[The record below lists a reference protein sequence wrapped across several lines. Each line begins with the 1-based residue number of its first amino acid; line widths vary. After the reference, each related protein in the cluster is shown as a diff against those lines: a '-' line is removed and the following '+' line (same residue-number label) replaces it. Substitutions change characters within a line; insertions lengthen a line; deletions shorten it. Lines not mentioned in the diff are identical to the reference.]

1 MKRLFRSL
9 RFHIL
14 LPVLVLT
21 LLLAAMLPVM
31 ITRTYTRVIIRQES
45 EKNSARFEAMT
56 RELAQTVNEA
66 IDSVRGVILRDSVAA
81 YARRSFPNDAELIR
95 ARMNCRDV
103 LREEINRQRAVYGLL
118 FMRTDGSL
126 FGALPISNVFKD
138 DPAQALLPE
147 AVIHQVLSVPSG
159 QTAWIGPLSG
169 PEVYGFENAKLPESV
184 MIAAWRNSS
193 VQSGEC
199 FTLMLMDDT
208 AFANIFSLPD
218 DGQSAIHLFTA
229 EGEEFFR
236 RGEESGLDPHMLLS
250 PENNGKIL
258 KNGQNVSWCVFT
270 MPVAASG
277 WTLARE
283 VSMTEHEQ
291 MIRRL
296 QGLVISVAGVLLAV
310 GFAFYLIWLKRV
322 MRSFNKLKEGITRVG
337 QGELTPMADASF
349 RTEELENMGRELDR
363 ASISLNQKMDTIRRM
378 EREKVELEI
387 NDLQSII
394 SPHMIFNSITA
405 IRWQASFMGAEE
417 VSDMLIELGEMLRP
431 VLRSRRVQWPLR
443 EELEHLSHFTNL
455 MGLRYANH
463 FSLENQVPDALLEE
477 PVPQFTLQP
486 LIENACQYGG
496 HPQEGLK
503 ATVRAW
509 EEEGWVYLTV
519 TDNGNGIAPDKLKE
533 LRKMLSSGQSGHRI
547 GLKNVQS
554 RLTFC
559 KGPDSDLKIDS
570 PAEGGT
576 VVTLRWRQ
584 NKALPTPRTIEER
597 TTDGNNEQE

>member
-9 RFHIL
+9 RFRIL
-14 LPVLVLT
+14 LPVLVLA
-21 LLLAAMLPVM
+21 LLLAAVLTVT
-31 ITRTYTRVIIRQES
+31 ITHTYTGVIIRQES
-45 EKNSARFEAMT
+45 EKNAVRFETMT
-56 RELAQTVNEA
+56 RKLEQTVEETMGG
-66 IDSVRGVILRDSVAA
+66 VRGVILRDSVAA
-81 YARRSFPNDAELIR
+81 YARHSFQTDAELVR

-103 LREEINRQRAVYGLL
+103 LREEINRQSAVYGLL

-126 FGALPISNVFKD
+126 FGALPVSNVFKD
-138 DPAQALLPE
+138 DPAQSLLPE
-147 AVIHQVLSVPSG
+147 AAVRQVLSVPSG

-169 PEVYGFENAKLPESV
+169 PEVYGFENPKLPESV

-193 VQSGEC
+193 VKSGEC

-208 AFANIFSLPD
+208 VFANILSLPD

-229 EGEEFFR
+229 GGEEFFR
-236 RGEESGLDPHMLLS
+236 RGRESGLDSSALLS

-258 KNGQNVSWCVFT
+258 KNEQSESWCVFT
-270 MPVAASG
+270 MPLASSG

-283 VSMTEHEQ
+283 ASMAEHEQ

-296 QGLVISVAGVLLAV
+296 QALVISAAGVLLAV

-322 MRSFNKLKEGITRVG
+322 MRSFNQLKEGITRVG
-337 QGELTPMADASF
+337 QGDLTPMANTSF
-349 RTEELENMGRELDR
+349 RTEEMENMGRELDR

-486 LIENACQYGG
+486 LIENACQHGG

-503 ATVRAW
+503 VTVRAW

-519 TDNGNGIAPDKLKE
+519 ADNGNGIAPEKLKE
-533 LRKMLSSGQSGHRI
+533 LREMLRSGENGHRI
-547 GLKNVQS
+547 GLKNVRS
-554 RLTFC
+554 RLAFC
-559 KGPDSDLKIDS
+559 KGPDSDLEIDS
-570 PAEGGT
+570 LPEGGT
-576 VVTLRWRQ
+576 VVTLRWKKGARE
-584 NKALPTPRTIEER
+584 A
-597 TTDGNNEQE
+597 

>member
-9 RFHIL
+9 RFRIL
-14 LPVLVLT
+14 LPVLVLA
-21 LLLAAMLPVM
+21 LLLAAVLTVT
-31 ITRTYTRVIIRQES
+31 ITHTYTGVIIRQES
-45 EKNSARFEAMT
+45 EKNAVRFETMT
-56 RELAQTVNEA
+56 RKLEQTVEETMGG
-66 IDSVRGVILRDSVAA
+66 VRGVILRDSVAA
-81 YARRSFPNDAELIR
+81 YARHSFQTDAELVR

-103 LREEINRQRAVYGLL
+103 LREEINRQSAVYGLL

-126 FGALPISNVFKD
+126 FGALPVSNVFKD
-138 DPAQALLPE
+138 DPAQSLLPE
-147 AVIHQVLSVPSG
+147 AAVRQVLSVPSG

-169 PEVYGFENAKLPESV
+169 PEVYGFENPKLPESV

-193 VQSGEC
+193 VKSGEC

-208 AFANIFSLPD
+208 VFANILSLPD

-229 EGEEFFR
+229 GGEEFFR
-236 RGEESGLDPHMLLS
+236 QGRESGLDSSALLS

-258 KNGQNVSWCVFT
+258 KNEQSESWCVFT
-270 MPVAASG
+270 MPLASSG

-283 VSMTEHEQ
+283 ASMAEHEQ
-291 MIRRL
+291 MIRCL
-296 QGLVISVAGVLLAV
+296 QALVISAAGVLLAV

-322 MRSFNKLKEGITRVG
+322 MRSFNQLKEGITRVG
-337 QGELTPMADASF
+337 QGDLTPMANASF

-378 EREKVELEI
+378 EREKAELEI

-405 IRWQASFMGAEE
+405 IRWQASFLGAEE

-431 VLRSRRVQWPLR
+431 VLRSRRVQWSLR
-443 EELEHLSHFTNL
+443 EELEHLSHFTHL

-463 FSLENQVPDALLEE
+463 FSLESQVPDALLEE

-486 LIENACQYGG
+486 LIENACQHGG
-496 HPQEGLK
+496 HPQEGLT

-519 TDNGNGIAPDKLKE
+519 TDNGNGIAPEKLKE
-533 LRKMLSSGQSGHRI
+533 LREMLRSGENGHRI
-547 GLKNVQS
+547 GLKNVRS
-554 RLTFC
+554 RLAFC
-559 KGPDSDLKIDS
+559 KGPDSDLEIDS
-570 PAEGGT
+570 LPEGGT
-576 VVTLRWRQ
+576 VVTLRWKKGARE
-584 NKALPTPRTIEER
+584 A
-597 TTDGNNEQE
+597 